1 MIGKLFRILLL
12 LILLHNSQ
20 IKDCLREYEEEKAI
34 IEKSLQ
40 IGNERIDGIDI
51 KRYYNELI
59 KLPLTGKKIEELF
72 DRDSQ
77 AQASQVEVKNV

>member
-1 MIGKLFRILLL
+1 M
-12 LILLHNSQ
+12 
-20 IKDCLREYEEEKAI
+20 EKAI

-40 IGNERIDGIDI
+40 LGNERIDGIDI

-59 KLPLTGKKIEELF
+59 KLPLTGKEIKELF
-72 DRDSQ
+72 DREAK